1 MKSKLKRWLPTAASI
16 QNNRWLK
23 WLGPALQ
30 HPGVW
35 RLSRKGMALGVAIGL
50 FFGFLAPVAQIPFS
64 ATAAVMLRANL
75 PMAVAG
81 TFITNP
87 VTFAPIYYAAY
98 RIGAAILRE
107 DVVTE
112 EQAPEVIEKL
122 EQFEQEFEQQLEQ
135 RAEYD
140 HHDDDFDE
148 ALSFVQRIKVW
159 LTHLG
164 AIGKPLILGLAILA
178 TIVGVGSYFLI
189 SALWILKVRWT
200 RRRRLS
206 RKRPPG
212 GR

>member
-1 MKSKLKRWLPTAASI
+1 MKSKFKRLLPTAASI
-16 QNNRWLK
+16 QGNRWLR
-23 WLGPALQ
+23 WLGPALY

-35 RLSRKGMALGVAIGL
+35 RLSRKGVAMGVAIGL

-64 ATAAVMLRANL
+64 ATAAVIVRANL

-81 TFITNP
+81 TFVTNP

-107 DVVTE
+107 EVVTE
-112 EQAPEVIEKL
+112 AEATEVL
-122 EQFEQEFEQQLEQ
+122 EQLEQ
-135 RAEYD
+135 ERIS
-140 HHDDDFDE
+140 DE
-148 ALSFVQRIKVW
+148 PTADTGFLHRIKVW

-178 TIVGVGSYFLI
+178 TAAGLGSYFLI
-189 SALWILKVRWT
+189 SGLWILKVRWT
-200 RRRRLS
+200 RRRRLG
-206 RKRPPG
+206 RKPPAG